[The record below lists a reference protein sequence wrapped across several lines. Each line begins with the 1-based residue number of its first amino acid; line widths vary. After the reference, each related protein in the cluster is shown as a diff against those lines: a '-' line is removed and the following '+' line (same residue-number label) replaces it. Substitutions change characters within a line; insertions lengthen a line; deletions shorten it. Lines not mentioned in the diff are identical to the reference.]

1 MKEEDLKAFTD
12 SIKEKLGEE
21 NMAMISDDL
30 GTLMTHNST
39 AISEAMEKDKTLKT
53 LRENNERLVMANAN
67 LLQQIPAHPDYDSH
81 QPKEEKEEV
90 KSFSFRSVFD
100 EKGNFKN

>member
-21 NMAMISDDL
+21 NMAIISDDL
-30 GTLMTHNST
+30 GSLLTHNAT
-39 AISEAMEKDKTLKT
+39 AINESLEKDKTLKT
-53 LRENNERLVMANAN
+53 LKENNERLVMANAN
-67 LLQQIPAHPDYDSH
+67 LLQQIPAHPDYETH
-81 QPKEEKEEV
+81 QSKDEVEEK

-100 EKGNFKN
+100 EKGNFKK

>member
-21 NMAMISDDL
+21 NMAIISDDL
-30 GTLMTHNST
+30 GALLTHNAT
-39 AISEAMEKDKTLKT
+39 AINESLEKDKTLKT
-53 LRENNERLVMANAN
+53 LKENNERLVMANAN
-67 LLQQIPAHPDYDSH
+67 LLQQIPAHPDYETH
-81 QPKEEKEEV
+81 QSKDEVEEK

-100 EKGNFKN
+100 EKGNFKK

>member
-1 MKEEDLKAFTD
+1 MREEDLKAFTE
-12 SIKEKLGEE
+12 SLKEKLGDE

-30 GTLMTHNST
+30 GTLMTQNST
-39 AISEAMEKDKTLKT
+39 AVSESLKKDETLKT

-67 LLQQIPAHPDYDSH
+67 LLQQIPAHPDYDKH
-81 QPKEEKEEV
+81 QEKDEMEEK

-100 EKGNFKN
+100 EKGNFKK

>member
-30 GTLMTHNST
+30 GTLITHNST
-39 AISEAMEKDKTLKT
+39 AISESLEKDKTLKT

-67 LLQQIPAHPDYDSH
+67 LLQQIPAHPDYDTH
-81 QPKEEKEEV
+81 QTKDEVEEK

-100 EKGNFKN
+100 DKGNFKK

>member
-30 GTLMTHNST
+30 GALLTHNVT
-39 AISEAMEKDKTLKT
+39 AINESLEKDKTLKT
-53 LRENNERLVMANAN
+53 LKENNERLVMANAN
-67 LLQQIPAHPDYDSH
+67 LLQQIPAHPDYDKH
-81 QPKEEKEEV
+81 QKEDEMEEK

>member
-67 LLQQIPAHPDYDSH
+67 LLQQIPAHRDYDSH
-81 QPKEEKEEV
+81 QSKDEKEEV

-100 EKGNFKN
+100 SKGNFKN

>member
-1 MKEEDLKAFTD
+1 MKEEDIKAFTD

-39 AISEAMEKDKTLKT
+39 AISEAMEKDNEALSHGITPKIL
-53 LRENNERLVMANAN
+53 EN
-67 LLQQIPAHPDYDSH
+67 
-81 QPKEEKEEV
+81 
-90 KSFSFRSVFD
+90 
-100 EKGNFKN
+100 